1 MNKKF
6 LLLIM
11 FFRLVSFGYEIAL
24 PEEEVSST
32 SCKLNMKLN
41 MTAPDTDAVTG
52 RAVVEVKLFNDNGN
66 PLSGYQ
72 IQLNST
78 RGTFLCQLPDQE
90 SGSADG
96 GEPDRTCFFTGQ
108 DGTIKVHL
116 VNLPLNGAVITVK
129 ATCDC
134 GGYQVYA
141 SGNINYNKKTI
152 RKKK

>member
-1 MNKKF
+1 MNKTV
-6 LLLIM
+6 LLLALL
-11 FFRLVSFGYEIAL
+11 FRFVSFGYEITL
-24 PEEEVSST
+24 PEEEASSN
-32 SCKLNMKLN
+32 SCKLTMKLN
-41 MTAPDTDAVTG
+41 MGAPDADAVTG
-52 RAVVEVKLFNDNGN
+52 RAVVEVKLFNDLGN

-72 IQLNST
+72 IQLSST
-78 RGTFLCQLPDQE
+78 RGTFLCQLPDQNP
-90 SGSADG
+90 GSADG

-116 VNLPLNGAVITVK
+116 VNLPLDGAAIQVK
-129 ATCDC
+129 AKCDC

>member
-1 MNKKF
+1 MNKNVLMLILF
-6 LLLIM
+6 L
-11 FFRLVSFGYEIAL
+11 RLVTFGYEIAL

-32 SCKLNMKLN
+32 SCKLTMKLN
-41 MTAPDTDAVTG
+41 MTAPDADAVTG
-52 RAVVEVKLFNDNGN
+52 RAVVEVKLLNDLGN
-66 PLSGYQ
+66 PLAGYQ

-78 RGTFLCQLPDQE
+78 RGTFLCQLPDQKL
-90 SGSADG
+90 GNADD
-96 GEPDRTCFFTGQ
+96 GEPDRSCFFTGQ

-116 VNLPLNGAVITVK
+116 VNLPLNGAAIQVK

-152 RKKK
+152 KKKK